1 MFLLYQIIVSQ
12 WGLSLGEIET
22 INNLFKDYEVLEK
35 PINQNVGYAST
46 LEIEFVKNK
55 ETEFF
60 DCIPIE
66 KWTDLVE
73 VIKNIKKRRGKKGLK
88 LRIMI
93 TDYFESGVDIDT
105 NRYNKSSDDA
115 DNERGIE
122 LLFFKR
128 TIFLLV
134 HKIDSEFIKGLERI
148 EIAIENFTELFR
160 KLTQSSVSGDQHKKD
175 RYEYGKA
182 NYYHSLNHD
191 HDWTT
196 TGNGE
201 NEIQMQIFLFDD
213 KKRVWKNL

>member
-22 INNLFKDYEVLEK
+22 INNLFKDYDNSEN

-55 ETEFF
+55 DTDFF

-73 VIKNIKKRRGKKGLK
+73 VIKNIKKRRGRKGLK
-88 LRIMI
+88 LKIII
-93 TDYFESGVDIDT
+93 TDYFESGEANDI
-105 NRYNKSSDDA
+105 NVHIKNSDDV
-115 DNERGIE
+115 DNEGKIE

-148 EIAIENFTELFR
+148 EVAIENFTELFK
-160 KLTQSSVSGDQHKKD
+160 KLTQSSVSEDRYKKD
-175 RYEYGKA
+175 TYEYDKA
-182 NYYHSLNHD
+182 KFHHSLYDDYHGTISNRK
-191 HDWTT
+191 
-196 TGNGE
+196 

-213 KKRVWKNL
+213 KKRVWKVL